1 MAKNKDFPL
10 TLTIKAVDN
19 ATGALKEINAQIK
32 NMPIVQLKNKLGDFG
47 KDLGLPGLGKSIA
60 GVGSALSNVGST
72 AAALGLKIAGLAG
85 AAAFGFYRIVKG
97 AVDAGDKLNEM
108 SKRVGLSVD
117 AYASL
122 QYAAAQADVSQ
133 EEFNGAM
140 DKFNRN
146 LGDAKA
152 GGGALLT
159 FLKKVA
165 PGLATQVKGT
175 KNTEQ
180 ALSLMTDAM
189 ERVKDPARRAALAGA
204 AFGKSG
210 LQMGQFLGQGSKA
223 IQEFQRRFIEL
234 AGSQEESAKSS
245 DDADNALRDL
255 ETSFLGLRSAAAGQL
270 LPALTELAK
279 ALSGIVAGNRGDL
292 KQWATETGAS
302 ISKWVKSGGLTQLVT
317 DLKELSKTVGGII
330 DALGGLKGVM
340 IGVAGFMAA
349 DFLMSVVKLGGSL
362 LSLGASALP
371 VAVRGFLLLQ
381 GALEGVNLVMIGF
394 AAAPFVLAAVG
405 IGAAAYQ
412 IYQNWQPLKE
422 FFVDLWDSVIL
433 SFRSGWSAVEPII
446 KAMAMV
452 PGFGGL
458 KLAGMAGDAFAGQT
472 TFQDRLQRPDFQ
484 VRRPGA
490 QAQRAPDKA
499 HITIDVNAPAGTRA
513 RIAPAS
519 TADVDMSLG
528 HALGAP

>member
-1 MAKNKDFPL
+1 MSNKKDFPL

-19 ATGALKEINAQIK
+19 ATSSLKSINTQLA
-32 NMPIVQLKNKLGDFG
+32 NMPIFKIQKSLGNLSEG
-47 KDLGLPGLGKSIA
+47 LGLPALGKSVL
-60 GVGSALSNVGST
+60 GVGSALSNVGS
-72 AAALGLKIAGLAG
+72 AASSLSLKLAGLAG
-85 AAAFGFYRIVKG
+85 AAAFGFYHVVRG
-97 AVDAGDKLNEM
+97 AVDAGDKLGEM
-108 SKRVGLSVD
+108 SQRVGLSVD
-117 AYASL
+117 AFASL
-122 QYAAAQADVSQ
+122 QYAAAQADIEQ
-133 EEFNGAM
+133 EAFNGSM
-140 DKFNRN
+140 DTFNKN
-146 LGDAKA
+146 LGMAKA
-152 GGGALLT
+152 GTGRFLAFLT
-159 FLKKVA
+159 KVS
-165 PGLATQVKGT
+165 PTLAVQIRHT
-175 KNTEQ
+175 KNTQE
-180 ALSLMTDAM
+180 AIDLMSKAFT
-189 ERVKDPARRAALAGA
+189 RVTDPAKRAALATA
-204 AFGKSG
+204 AFSDS
-210 LQMGQFLGQGSKA
+210 QMGQFLGQGSEA
-223 IQEFQRRFIEL
+223 IKEQQRRYLEL
-234 AGSQEESAKSS
+234 AGSQEKFAAGAGEL
-245 DDADNALRDL
+245 DNAMR
-255 ETSFLGLRSAAAGQL
+255 ETETAFLGLRSAASAEL
-270 LPALTELAK
+270 FPALTELAR
-279 ALSGIVAGNRGDL
+279 ALSSIMAGNRGNL
-292 KQWATETGAS
+292 KKWATEAGAALTG
-302 ISKWVKSGGLTQLVT
+302 WVKGGGLDRLGQT
-317 DLKELSKTVGGII
+317 LKSIAETVATVVDRI
-330 DALGGLKGVM
+330 GGLKGVAILTGAYLSSGF
-340 IGVAGFMAA
+340 IGSIAQTAVA
-349 DFLMSVVKLGGSL
+349 LGR
-362 LSLGASALP
+362 LGLDVLP